1 MDRNSRI
8 QWPNT
13 SLAPTLTAF
22 PKYRGQNNLTSL
34 IGSISETA
42 NYICPFKTGCLQRRI
57 ARFEMWWTPCFEVML
72 LYTLVLYDGGDR
84 AFLAC
89 RAVRGGRGAA
99 KDRVCR
105 LFPRSAFFNLL
116 LHWKNTWNNFQATR
130 NPIIQITVSIM
141 VFPQSRSLAES
152 RLKNPDLGEVGL
164 SCST

>member
-72 LYTLVLYDGGDR
+72 PYTLVLYDGGDR

-89 RAVRGGRGAA
+89 QVQFGEGGGQQRIE
-99 KDRVCR
+99 
-105 LFPRSAFFNLL
+105 SAGYFLGQPFSTFCYTGRTLEIIFRPQGTPLYKLL
-116 LHWKNTWNNFQATR
+116 YL
-130 NPIIQITVSIM
+130 
-141 VFPQSRSLAES
+141 
-152 RLKNPDLGEVGL
+152 
-164 SCST
+164 